1 MTTNEPTE
9 HGDVAMLRALFRVSD
24 TSQNVT
30 INGNTAGLI
39 TSLVGVF
46 AICFA
51 LCAVV
56 VVAVMHSNAVDDMAA
71 IRSRISTLEQYR
83 EQHARRIEAME
94 PQTKAE
100 TKP

>member
-1 MTTNEPTE
+1 M
-9 HGDVAMLRALFRVSD
+9 
-24 TSQNVT
+24 
-30 INGNTAGLI
+30 
-39 TSLVGVF
+39 F

-56 VVAVMHSNAVDDMAA
+56 VVAVMHNNAVDDMAQLRA
-71 IRSRISTLEQYR
+71 RVSTLEQYR
-83 EQHARRIEAME
+83 DQHARRIEAME